1 MRQKMKRKSG
11 PGFLSKKRKKPAAEQ
26 HTEQAN
32 IQSTVLIGNL
42 HHIGARESQQD
53 SFCISDI
60 SNAELCAQKGILGV
74 VADGMG
80 GMADGAEASAI
91 VSRTMLQY
99 FNETAPSGYP
109 ELDLLVMLNA
119 ANNNVNNFM
128 SGRDKGGSTV
138 VAVIIHEEKLY
149 WAAAGDSRIYLVR
162 SGAIIQLNREHVY
175 SIELDERAATGEI
188 SWEAAAGD
196 PKREA
201 LTSYLGM
208 SVIEKIDRSC
218 RSMQILIDDRILLMS
233 DGVFGVLT
241 DEEILSAMQYP
252 PQESAIM
259 LQEMVL
265 AKQNPIQDNLT
276 AIIFD
281 FKEVS

>member
-60 SNAELCAQKGILGV
+60 SNVELCARKGILGV

-80 GMADGAEASAI
+80 GMADGAEISAI

-99 FNETAPSGYP
+99 FNEVDPSGHP
-109 ELDLLVMLNA
+109 ELDLLVMVNA
-119 ANNNVNNFM
+119 ANDNINHFM
-128 SGRDKGGSTV
+128 TGRDKGGSTV
-138 VAVIIHEEKLY
+138 VAVIIHDMKLY
-149 WAAAGDSRIYLVR
+149 WVAVGDSRICLVR
-162 SGAIIQLNREHVY
+162 NTAIISLNREHVY
-175 SIELDERAATGEI
+175 SVELDEKAAKGEI

-208 SVIEKIDRSC
+208 KNLEKVDRC
-218 RSMQILIDDRILLMS
+218 LHPMQLLYGDRILLMS

-241 DEEILSAMQYP
+241 DADILQTMTFP
-252 PQESAIM
+252 PQESAM
-259 LQEMVL
+259 KLQEMIL
-265 AKQNPIQDNLT
+265 AKANPNQDNLT
-276 AIIFD
+276 AIIF
-281 FKEVS
+281 EYWGNL